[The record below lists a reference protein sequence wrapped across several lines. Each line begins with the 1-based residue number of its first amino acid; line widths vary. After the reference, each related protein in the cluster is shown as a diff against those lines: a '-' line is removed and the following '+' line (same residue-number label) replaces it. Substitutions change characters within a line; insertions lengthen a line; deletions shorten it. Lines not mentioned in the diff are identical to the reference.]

1 MATIKDFLSGLA
13 SDRKALG
20 AFISDPDQAVADAGL
35 DDDDRD
41 AVLSRDPNRINAR
54 MAALGETMATA
65 VLVVSAEDLQA
76 AMNPVGLTLVP
87 NTPVTFPIRQMFP
100 TQLFPTL
107 NPQIAPTVLPQ
118 VTPQIQPQ
126 FWPQVVTPQITLQVT
141 PQVQPQI
148 WPQIVTPQI
157 QPQVQPQVWPQIVTP
172 QITLQV
178 APQIQPQ
185 VQPQIWP
192 QIVAPQISPVFQPQI
207 WPQIWPVIQ
216 PQIVSPQ
223 IVVPM
228 FTPMVSPQFSQGFG
242 VASQPYRGYGYYG

>member
-20 AFISDPDQAVADAGL
+20 AFIADPDQATKDAGL

-54 MAALGETMATA
+54 MVALGETAAAA
-65 VLVVSAEDLQA
+65 VLVVSAEDIQA

-87 NTPVTFPIRQMFP
+87 NTPVTFPIRQLFP

-107 NPQIAPTVLPQ
+107 ISQIAPTVLPQ
-118 VTPQIQPQ
+118 VTPQI
-126 FWPQVVTPQITLQVT
+126 TPQIGPQISPIFQ
-141 PQVQPQI
+141 PQV

-157 QPQVQPQVWPQIVTP
+157 QPQIWPIVQPQIVSPQIVTP

-178 APQIQPQ
+178 APQITPQIQPQ
-185 VQPQIWP
+185 VWPQIVTPQIQPQIWP
-192 QIVAPQISPVFQPQI
+192 I
-207 WPQIWPVIQ
+207 IQ

-228 FTPMVSPQFSQGFG
+228 FTPLVAPQYTPGFG
-242 VASQPYRGYGYYG
+242 QAFQLARAYGYYG